1 MAALTIHN
9 PTRPLGGG
17 VARKSVKVNSTK
29 LPVTDS
35 GGRWWD
41 VSKVRAHPAC
51 SMESIGRG
59 NTVSARTNTC
69 FRPKRH
75 QRHHLSS
82 VCAHVESYRNDD

>member
-35 GGRWWD
+35 GGRWRD

-59 NTVSARTNTC
+59 DAVSARTNTC
-69 FRPKRH
+69 FRLQLR
-75 QRHHLSS
+75 QRHHPSL
-82 VCAHVESYRNDD
+82 VCAGVESYRNGD